1 MGGTKLLAHARNM
14 RSAAT
19 EAPAVDLEVPGKE
32 RMRECTRCRREGSLT
47 TRKFEYHSSMECDL
61 METDILESLED
72 LG

>member
-1 MGGTKLLAHARNM
+1 MRTLKTCAVQRLRRQLSIWKFRGSSACASVRVAGEEGT
-14 RSAAT
+14 
-19 EAPAVDLEVPGKE
+19 
-32 RMRECTRCRREGSLT
+32 LT

>member
-1 MGGTKLLAHARNM
+1 MGATKLLAHAGNM
-14 RSAAT
+14 RGAES

-32 RMRECTRCRREGSLT
+32 RMRECMRCRQEGSLT

>member
-1 MGGTKLLAHARNM
+1 MSVRVAG
-14 RSAAT
+14 
-19 EAPAVDLEVPGKE
+19 E
-32 RMRECTRCRREGSLT
+32 EGSLT

>member
-1 MGGTKLLAHARNM
+1 MRTLGTCAVQRLRRQLSIWKFRGE
-14 RSAAT
+14 SACASVRVAG
-19 EAPAVDLEVPGKE
+19 E
-32 RMRECTRCRREGSLT
+32 EGSLT